1 MKISFK
7 KSLFAVVASSALLLA
22 ACGSAQNDSNKS
34 GGNEKEKKVLHVGTE
49 ATFPPFEFVDK
60 GEVTGFDVELLK
72 ALGEEAG
79 YEIDIKNTGWD
90 SMLAGLDS
98 KDLDIGMSGITI
110 KKDRLKSY
118 DFSNPYYESEGFL
131 ILFKDNVEV
140 KNAEDLKNLKIG
152 VQNGTTGAEAAES
165 VVGSN
170 AKNISKYESSGLM
183 FQALLSG
190 SVDAAVTDKP
200 VAEEYIKQNPDSNIQ
215 SVEDKERFKP
225 EYYGIA
231 FQKGSPYKEDFD
243 KALDKLFEN
252 GKYAEI
258 YKKWFEE
265 EPNLDSLKDAKSY
278 IDSLKED

>member
-1 MKISFK
+1 MKVSFK
-7 KSLFAVVASSALLLA
+7 KSLFALAASSALLLA
-22 ACGSAQNDSNKS
+22 ACGTSQDDSNKNGS
-34 GGNEKEKKVLHVGTE
+34 KDEKKILHVGTE
-49 ATFPPFEFVDK
+49 ATFPPFELVEK
-60 GEVTGFDVELLK
+60 GELTGFDVELIH

-79 YEIDIKNTGWD
+79 YKIDMKNTGWD
-90 SMLAGLDS
+90 SMLAGLDT

-110 KKDRLKSY
+110 KKDRLQSY
-118 DFSNPYYESEGFL
+118 DFSIPYYESEGFL
-131 ILFKDNVEV
+131 ILFKDNIEV
-140 KNAEDLKNLKIG
+140 KNAEDLKNLKVG

-165 VVGSN
+165 VVGQN

-190 SVDAAVTDKP
+190 TVDAAVTDKP

-243 KALDKLFEN
+243 KALNTLFDN
-252 GKYAEI
+252 GKYTEI
-258 YKKWFEE
+258 YKKWFDE
-265 EPNLDSLKDAKSY
+265 EPNLESLKDAKNY
-278 IDSLKED
+278 IETLKED

>member
-7 KSLFAVVASSALLLA
+7 KSLFALAASSALLLA
-22 ACGSAQNDSNKS
+22 ACGTSQNDSNKNGS
-34 GGNEKEKKVLHVGTE
+34 NDNQKKVLHVGTE
-49 ATFPPFEFVDK
+49 ATFPPFELVDK
-60 GEVTGFDVELLK
+60 GELTGFDVELLK

-79 YEIDIKNTGWD
+79 YGIDIKNTGWD

-110 KKDRLKSY
+110 KKDRLDSY
-118 DFSNPYYESEGFL
+118 DFSIPYYESEGFL
-131 ILFKDNVEV
+131 ILFKDNVDI
-140 KNAEDLKNLKIG
+140 KNAEDLKNLKVG

-165 VVGSN
+165 VVGKN

-243 KALDKLFEN
+243 KALITLFDN
-252 GKYAEI
+252 GKYTEI
-258 YKKWFEE
+258 YKKWFNEDPDLE
-265 EPNLDSLKDAKSY
+265 SLKNAKSY
-278 IDSLKED
+278 IESLK